1 MFLVCRHQAKSATSN
16 NWQLCNKQCFQIEL
30 KSLFSS
36 VEYLI
41 YQILEFYLLESV
53 RSVGMRLKAFTEA
66 GNSCSIYLSLNR
78 LTNLQKNRHSQTY
91 KSFHTVNVEFKK
103 KNRKQYHYEESLEK
117 GKCEMFYRSISTAHS
132 RDDLFSFSGKL
143 GLKIV

>member
-53 RSVGMRLKAFTEA
+53 RSVGIRLKAFTEA
-66 GNSCSIYLSLNR
+66 GTTMEQLSFVKQAHKP
-78 LTNLQKNRHSQTY
+78 TEKQTL
-91 KSFHTVNVEFKK
+91 SNVQVVSY
-103 KNRKQYHYEESLEK
+103 RK
-117 GKCEMFYRSISTAHS
+117 CR
-132 RDDLFSFSGKL
+132 
-143 GLKIV
+143 V